1 LIFCFFSIKRKERA
15 LRWPTEARLRKGQK
29 EPLLAF
35 GTFPLTYPT
44 KTEARTMFLAAVA
57 NKVSTPL
64 SDIGPKPFSYAL
76 FLVIFIGR
84 HAFTA
89 LRLATFLSRNLRSKL
104 EGL

>member
-1 LIFCFFSIKRKERA
+1 
-15 LRWPTEARLRKGQK
+15 
-29 EPLLAF
+29 
-35 GTFPLTYPT
+35 
-44 KTEARTMFLAAVA
+44 MFLAAVA